1 MSRTVIQKMAVCVQ
15 CETSREFFQLS
26 NAVKE
31 DDSIC
36 YLGKVGTLITE
47 VTKVTEGS
55 EPKPQCFPKPTQ
67 IVLVTKPN
75 QVVILSKP
83 NQTAAV

>member
-1 MSRTVIQKMAVCVQ
+1 MSRTFIQEMAPRVQ
-15 CETSREFFQLS
+15 CETSSEFFQLS
-26 NAVKE
+26 NAFKE

-36 YLGKVGTLITE
+36 YLGKVGTLVTE

-55 EPKPQCFPKPTQ
+55 EPKPQIFPKPIQ